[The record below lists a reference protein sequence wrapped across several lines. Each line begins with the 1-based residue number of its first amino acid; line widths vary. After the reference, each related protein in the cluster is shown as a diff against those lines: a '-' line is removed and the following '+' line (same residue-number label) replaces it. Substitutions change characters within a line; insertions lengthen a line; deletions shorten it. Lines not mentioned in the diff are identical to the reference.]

1 MDRWQPTS
9 GEKSELWS
17 GPEKV
22 VSDAWASLRRLE
34 EDRGLH
40 QIIDVA
46 DHVAHGHD
54 LSRLVSR
61 CLISSSF
68 VVLKMPRMLYR
79 KQGPDEYLAGLRDG
93 WDMSAEQ
100 RRLERL
106 VTGEGIPGIEF
117 CVVLPE
123 SMAVS
128 AEVSGG
134 DALDGEF
141 ERAGEVNAKIRQL
154 ESYVYSLPV
163 GADYGTVRRLLRQD
177 SSHEP
182 LTTGVLMPEIQNLS
196 LGDLARLRR
205 DYDGAFARLRYSLK
219 RYLDGVAEADKE
231 SKLVGVIEEIDH
243 ECRKAE
249 DEFKS
254 IERKHS
260 RSLTGM
266 LITTSVV
273 ALAAAGEVAMPGVLA
288 AAMAA
293 VGSVT
298 VKDLMERRIAK
309 MNDAEDMEKSDY
321 WIAWKIHEENRKR
334 AGRGK

>member
-1 MDRWQPTS
+1 M
-9 GEKSELWS
+9 
-17 GPEKV
+17 
-22 VSDAWASLRRLE
+22 
-34 EDRGLH
+34 
-40 QIIDVA
+40 
-46 DHVAHGHD
+46 
-54 LSRLVSR
+54 
-61 CLISSSF
+61 
-68 VVLKMPRMLYR
+68 
-79 KQGPDEYLAGLRDG
+79 
-93 WDMSAEQ
+93 
-100 RRLERL
+100 
-106 VTGEGIPGIEF
+106 
-117 CVVLPE
+117 
-123 SMAVS
+123 
-128 AEVSGG
+128 
-134 DALDGEF
+134 
-141 ERAGEVNAKIRQL
+141 
-154 ESYVYSLPV
+154 
-163 GADYGTVRRLLRQD
+163 
-177 SSHEP
+177 
-182 LTTGVLMPEIQNLS
+182 
-196 LGDLARLRR
+196 
-205 DYDGAFARLRYSLK
+205 K